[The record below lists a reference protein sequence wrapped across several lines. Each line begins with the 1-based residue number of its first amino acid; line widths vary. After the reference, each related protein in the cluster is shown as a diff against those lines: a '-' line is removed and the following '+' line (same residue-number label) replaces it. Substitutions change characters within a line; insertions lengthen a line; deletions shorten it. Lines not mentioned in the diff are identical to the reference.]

1 MKKHNLQRSKRTRR
15 IAARHGCQVD
25 WIVEV
30 PAAEGGAT
38 WPLNG
43 CLKCGLVRLGRLP
56 TISEA
61 YPPEYFG
68 NLEKKFLPFFESISH
83 CRPALLKRA
92 EDLALRLA
100 RSERR
105 SPSVLDV
112 GCGRGY
118 LLKRL
123 RRQGWKCAGIDIPG
137 SPVPKKQNGMDCR
150 TGDASSLPWSSGS
163 FDLVVLN
170 HVLEHVVDPWRACR
184 EAARVLRAGGI
195 LYLGVPNYAS
205 WQSRLFGAAWFPLE
219 IPRHLFHFG
228 PTTLLQVVSSVDLMP
243 IAIATRSL
251 IQGTFGFIQS
261 ALNRIDARRRNAFLA
276 LIKGQHKAPPYV
288 LVCQTIIACF
298 LMPLAVL
305 ETLLSSVFG
314 HGPIIALVAIKR
326 PTRTP
331 GTKK

>member
-1 MKKHNLQRSKRTRR
+1 M
-15 IAARHGCQVD
+15 AASHGCQAD
-25 WIVEV
+25 WIMEV

-68 NLEKKFLPFFESISH
+68 NLDKKFLPFFEFISH
-83 CRPALLKRA
+83 QRPALLKRA
-92 EDLALRLA
+92 EDLAAQLA

-105 SPSVLDV
+105 APSVLDV

-123 RRQGWKCAGIDIPG
+123 RRQGWNCAGIDIPE
-137 SPVPKKQNGMDCR
+137 SPVPKKKNGMDCR
-150 TGDASSLPWSSGS
+150 VGDASALPWSSGL

-184 EAARVLRAGGI
+184 EAARVLRTGGI

-219 IPRHLFHFG
+219 IPRHIFHFG
-228 PTTLLQVVSSVDLMP
+228 PTTLLRVVSSAGLKP
-243 IAIATRSL
+243 SASSTWSL

-261 ALNRIDARRRNAFLA
+261 ALNRIDVRRRNAFLA
-276 LIKGQHKAPPYV
+276 LIKGQQKAPPYV
-288 LVCQTIIACF
+288 LVRQTLIACF
-298 LMPLAVL
+298 LLPLAIF
-305 ETLLSSVFG
+305 ETLFSSVFG
-314 HGPIIALVAIKR
+314 HGPIIALVAIKN
-326 PTRTP
+326 PTKAP
-331 GTKK
+331 GTKKS